1 MTKHE
6 DAHHDYLNAINESNV
21 TLKQEAEIDQL
32 SNGQNESLIKS
43 KDESQSMKDVESEH
57 IVKQDVESPGQDFD
71 SQSSYSE
78 DDNQESAEPATT
90 LNKSMVTE
98 TSQTQ
103 TQTKEEQIVTVE
115 NSEEKVDQ
123 VVDRSCKVEEKHVDG
138 SEYLK

>member
-78 DDNQESAEPATT
+78 DDN
-90 LNKSMVTE
+90 
-98 TSQTQ
+98 
-103 TQTKEEQIVTVE
+103 
-115 NSEEKVDQ
+115 
-123 VVDRSCKVEEKHVDG
+123 
-138 SEYLK
+138 